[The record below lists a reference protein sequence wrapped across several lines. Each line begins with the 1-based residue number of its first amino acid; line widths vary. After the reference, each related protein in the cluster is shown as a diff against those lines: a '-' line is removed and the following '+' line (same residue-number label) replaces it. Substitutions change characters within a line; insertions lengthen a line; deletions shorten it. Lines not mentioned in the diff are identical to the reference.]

1 MKKLLCLAGAVMLL
15 LALTACGEKPL
26 DEQQLQQAVEAY
38 EDYAW
43 MEAETTDFEVVKR
56 QTNEDDKTDTAWVT
70 IKGKTDLFAVT
81 RSYEVHSVLY
91 NDGWKAE
98 DVAAWYDPE
107 TPDSAVPLA
116 GPSEEEM
123 RNYVEWNM
131 DLDAYRTFDY
141 TYGGSAIG
149 SGVRPAVTM
158 GELTHPEEAVL
169 EEAVLEEDYSSDTWY
184 VDITYTY
191 DIMEETVTVPIHC
204 TFDPVTMYWS
214 IEPDS
219 GYGVTRTVRLTDGL
233 VGTWTGGID
242 IWSTGEQATMSA
254 TITEVGDDWFQ
265 LLFLDF
271 DSNFYEYTNDSGRV
285 KLVVDHYTDNEY
297 DRYGKLKLSFAWDDD
312 SSHDWMSH
320 NGMPNLV
327 LTNSV
332 GFGGGSYCLN
342 YKDGDSYHDVM
353 LEKTS

>member
-26 DEQQLQQAVEAY
+26 DEQQLQQAVEAC

-56 QTNEDDKTDTAWVT
+56 QTNKDDKTDTAWVT
-70 IKGKTDLFAVT
+70 IKGKTDLFDVT

-98 DVAAWYDPE
+98 DVAAWYNADM
-107 TPDSAVPLA
+107 PDSAVPLA
-116 GPSEEEM
+116 GLSEEEM
-123 RNYVEWNM
+123 RDYVEWNM

-141 TYGGSAIG
+141 AYGGDNG
-149 SGVRPAVTM
+149 PRPAAVL

-169 EEAVLEEDYSSDTWY
+169 EEGK
-184 VDITYTY
+184 Y
-191 DIMEETVTVPIHC
+191 DIMEETVTVPIYC
-204 TFDPVTMYWS
+204 YFDPVSLYWS
-214 IEPDS
+214 IEPGS
-219 GYGVTRTVRLTDGL
+219 GYDVTRTVRLTDGL

-242 IWSTGEQATMSA
+242 IWSTGEQAAMSA
-254 TITEVGDDWFQ
+254 TITEVGDDWFW
-265 LLFLDF
+265 LDCLEF
-271 DSNFYEYTNDSGRV
+271 DTNINTYLSVIDSGRV
-285 KLVVDHYTDNEY
+285 KLVVDYYDDDYY
-297 DRYGKLKLSFAWDDD
+297 DRNGQLKLSFAWDDD
-312 SSHDWMSH
+312 GSHNMMSH

-327 LTNSV
+327 LFNSV
-332 GFGGGSYCLN
+332 AFGGGDYYLN
-342 YKDGDSYHDVM
+342 YEDGDSYHTVM

>member
-26 DEQQLQQAVEAY
+26 DEQQLQEAVEAY

-56 QTNEDDKTDTAWVT
+56 QTNEDDKVDTAWVT
-70 IKGKTDLFAVT
+70 IKGKTDLFVVT

-91 NDGWKAE
+91 NDGWRAE
-98 DVAAWYDPE
+98 DVVAWYNSD
-107 TPDSAVPLA
+107 TPDSAVPLS
-116 GPSEEEM
+116 GLSEEEM

-131 DLDAYRTFDY
+131 DPNAYRSFDY

-169 EEAVLEEDYSSDTWY
+169 EEGYSSDTWY
-184 VDITYTY
+184 CDITYTY

-233 VGTWTGGID
+233 AGEWTGAVND
-242 IWSTGEQATMSA
+242 QHTGEQVRISA
-254 TITEVGDDWFQ
+254 IISEVGDDWFQ
-265 LLFLDF
+265 LDFLEF

-285 KLVVDHYTDNEY
+285 KLVVDHYTDDKY
-297 DRYGKLKLSFAWDDD
+297 DRYGMLKLSFAWDDD

-327 LTNSV
+327 LYNSV
-332 GFGGGSYCLN
+332 NIGGGAYVLN
-342 YKDGDSYHDVM
+342 YEDGNVYHDVR
-353 LEKTS
+353 LRKTN